1 MLALTVPSSAYDVP
15 RHPQRRRR
23 GGIVWQ
29 PHYEGFT
36 TVAYRSGKAVA
47 GISGPWSDQYVLI
60 WWDHAR
66 PIRQVELFDSLEEA
80 KQAVAR
86 RIAPDAGNRLHGL
99 LGALRR
105 PSVGRRPSWLSRLRR
120 WMRAFSLRAERAGQT
135 RLIDHRRRRDNEE
148 TDLRGLNFR
157 AVR

>member
-1 MLALTVPSSAYDVP
+1 MLVLTLPSSDHDVP
-15 RHPQRRRR
+15 RQPGRRRR

-29 PHYEGFT
+29 PHYEGFA
-36 TVAYRSGKAVA
+36 TVAYQSGKAIA
-47 GISGPWSDQYVLI
+47 GISGPWSSQYVLI
-60 WWDHAR
+60 WWEHAQ

-86 RIAPDAGNRLHGL
+86 RVAPDARNHLQGL

-105 PSVGRRPSWLSRLRR
+105 PSAKDKLSWLSRVQQWVL
-120 WMRAFSLRAERAGQT
+120 AFSVRTERAGQT
-135 RLIDHRRRRDNEE
+135 RLVDHRRRRDSEE

>member
-1 MLALTVPSSAYDVP
+1 MLVSTVPSSGHEVP
-15 RHPQRRRR
+15 SRPQPRRR
-23 GGIVWQ
+23 GVVVWQ

-36 TVAYRSGKAVA
+36 TVAYQSGKAIA

-66 PIRQVELFDSLEEA
+66 PIRQVELFDSIEEA
-80 KQAVAR
+80 KQAVAQ

-99 LGALRR
+99 FGVLRR
-105 PSVGRRPSWLSRLRR
+105 PSVGQRPSWLSRLQR
-120 WMRAFSLRAERAGQT
+120 WMRAFSPRTGRAGQT
-135 RLIDHRRRRDNEE
+135 RLIDHRRRRDSEE
-148 TDLRGLNFR
+148 TDLRGLNLR

>member
-1 MLALTVPSSAYDVP
+1 MLVLNPSSIDSGTP
-15 RHPQRRRR
+15 REPRRRAR

-36 TVAYRSGKAVA
+36 SVAYRDGRAIA

-60 WWDHAR
+60 WWEHEQ
-66 PIRQVELFDSLEEA
+66 PISQVEVFDSLDDA
-80 KQAVAR
+80 KFAVAQHGSS
-86 RIAPDAGNRLHGL
+86 AVKTRLDEL

-105 PSVGRRPSWLSRLRR
+105 EALVRPAASWLARIRSWL
-120 WMRAFSLRAERAGQT
+120 MRPAKHAAAPRVQMT
-135 RLIDHRRRRDNEE
+135 RRRDAEE